1 MITEE
6 ASFADNL
13 VGNIKT
19 TTMSEGGNINEGV
32 VNVGPILHYDVSH
45 PHYFQLV
52 LGPLCQSPELLP
64 PQQLSGERITPGEK
78 YICGGTDECCIH
90 SIKVKNGQRLHS
102 Q

>member
-45 PHYFQLV
+45 PHYFHLV
-52 LGPLCQSPELLP
+52 LGPSQSPELLP
-64 PQQLSGERITPGEK
+64 PQQLSGEKIAPEK
-78 YICGGTDECCIH
+78 
-90 SIKVKNGQRLHS
+90 K
-102 Q
+102 